1 MRPLTDVAPKT
12 LIPVVD
18 TPFAHYQLTWL
29 ARHGVTEVVYS
40 IGFLGDQIRAYVGD
54 GRRWGLKV
62 CYVEDGKELAGT
74 AGALRRAYDA
84 GALGD
89 WSLVLYGDSF
99 LPIDFRD
106 LGAAF
111 ERQSRPAMM
120 TVYCNRQRWDSGNVG
135 FEDGVVRLYQKG
147 RRGADVPA
155 LPYIDYGVTA
165 LRTRLIAERIPAGEK
180 QDLADLYHRLSLE
193 GLLAG
198 LEVGERFYE
207 IGSPSGLRDLEAWA
221 LEHPTQPWTTA

>member
-1 MRPLTDVAPKT
+1 MQCVILAGGLGSRMRPFTDVSPKT

-40 IGFLGDQIRAYVGD
+40 IGFLGEQIRAYVGD

-62 CYVEDGKELAGT
+62 CYVEDGIEPAGT

-84 GALGD
+84 GVLGD
-89 WSLVLYGDSF
+89 WFLVLYGDSF

-120 TVYCNRQRWDSGNVG
+120 TVY
-135 FEDGVVRLYQKG
+135 
-147 RRGADVPA
+147 
-155 LPYIDYGVTA
+155 
-165 LRTRLIAERIPAGEK
+165 
-180 QDLADLYHRLSLE
+180 
-193 GLLAG
+193 
-198 LEVGERFYE
+198 
-207 IGSPSGLRDLEAWA
+207 
-221 LEHPTQPWTTA
+221 